1 MRKVKADST
10 AQKTFWEHLDELRT
24 VIIRLLAVFLAAFI
38 IAFCFRDLLFS
49 VLLAPQHADFVTY
62 RWIDSLLSL
71 MAVTSDSVQSAG
83 SISIP
88 LINTELAQQFI
99 IHMKAAACVGLIV
112 ISPYVLC
119 ECFHYI
125 SPALYRKER
134 RYALLVVLGGYVMF
148 LIGMLFSYYVIF
160 PFTFRFLGT
169 YQVDELVVNTITL
182 DSYMSTL
189 FAITLTMGIVFQ
201 MPVLSWLL
209 GRLGIINRRLM
220 RRYRRHVF
228 IFILAVSA
236 VITPTSDAFTLMLV
250 SLPMYMLYEVS
261 IMLVGR
267 SGVKEVKG
275 S

>member
-1 MRKVKADST
+1 MRRVKTDST
-10 AQKTFWEHLDELRT
+10 IPKTFWEHLDELRT
-24 VIIRLLAVFLAAFI
+24 VIIRLLVVFLIAFI
-38 IAFCFRDLLFS
+38 IAFCFKEFLFS
-49 VLLAPQHADFVTY
+49 VLLAPQHADFITY
-62 RWIDSLLSL
+62 QWIDSLLSL
-71 MAVTSDSVQSAG
+71 MAISSDGIQSG
-83 SISIP
+83 GNISIP

-112 ISPYVLC
+112 ISPYVLY

-134 RYALLVVLGGYVMF
+134 KYAVWIVLGGYIMF
-148 LIGMLFSYYVIF
+148 MLGLLFSYYVIF

-169 YQVDELVVNTITL
+169 YQVDELVMNTITL

-201 MPVLSWLL
+201 MPVLSWIL
-209 GRLGIINRRLM
+209 GRMGLISRKLM

-228 IFILAVSA
+228 VFILAVA
-236 VITPTSDAFTLMLV
+236 AIITPTSDAFTLMLV

-261 IMLVGR
+261 ILLVEN
-267 SGVKEVKG
+267 KKH
-275 S
+275 